1 MAEQY
6 EVLTEALTR
15 HAGAV
20 DRTADQVAQAAAAGR
35 QMSLPSD
42 AYGTLCVD
50 LPMML
55 NPLQELASTALM
67 ACVNHLS
74 HTADGIRETA
84 WDYAAVDDANDL
96 ALRRAAEVR

>member
-6 EVLTEALTR
+6 EVLTEALTG
-15 HAGAV
+15 HAGTV
-20 DRTADQVAQAAAAGR
+20 DRIAGQVAQAAAAG
-35 QMSLPSD
+35 QLMSLPSD

-55 NPLQELASTALM
+55 NPLQELAATALA
-67 ACVNHLS
+67 ACAKHLS
-74 HTADGIRETA
+74 RAADGIRETA
-84 WDYAAVDDANDL
+84 WDYTAVDESNDL